1 MVSAL
6 ISIKDELLLDAGCI
20 HTTIKGMKIAFK
32 TRLFTNN
39 KQATYMVQACGVARF
54 TWNWALANWNL
65 QYQEFEAGRRAQKPT
80 GLSLKKELNAIKQ
93 AAFPWMY
100 QVTKYASQQPFI
112 FLNRAWN
119 AFFDGKR
126 KRPHFKKKGKCRD
139 AFYVG
144 GDQVKVK
151 GRYVKVP
158 NLGYVKMA
166 EPIPYGGKINA
177 MTISR
182 SADKWYVSFSIDV
195 DISMLPCE
203 KQARCGVDL
212 GIKRLATLS
221 RGEIRYWE
229 TPKPLQQSLR
239 KLARCQR
246 RLAKKV
252 KSSSGY
258 NKLKMR
264 IARLHKRIADI
275 RRNTLHQLTT
285 YLVKHFSE
293 IVIEDLNVK
302 GMLSNHHLARH
313 IADVGFYE
321 FRRQLSYK
329 CEFVKSALVIADRW
343 YPSSKLCSD
352 CKKANPD
359 LKLSDRVFHCSCGNH
374 KCRDYNAS
382 INLEN
387 YTVSSAGINAVGDD
401 GSVPA
406 V

>member
-1 MVSAL
+1 
-6 ISIKDELLLDAGCI
+6 
-20 HTTIKGMKIAFK
+20 MKIAFK

-39 KQATYMVQACGVARF
+39 QQATYMAQACGVARF

-65 QYQEFEAGRRAQKPT
+65 QYQEFKEGKRAKKAT
-80 GLSLKKELNAIKQ
+80 GMSLKKELNTIKQ

-112 FLNRAWN
+112 FLNRAWK

-126 KRPHFKKKGKCRD
+126 KRPRFKKKGKCRD
-139 AFYVG
+139 SFYVG

-151 GRYVKVP
+151 GRYVKIP

-177 MTISR
+177 MTLSR
-182 SADKWYVSFSIDV
+182 SVDKWYVAFSMDV
-195 DISMLPCE
+195 DVSMLPC
-203 KQARCGVDL
+203 KNQARCGVDL
-212 GIKRLATLS
+212 GIKSLATLS
-221 RGEIRYWE
+221 RGEIRYWD

-239 KLARCQR
+239 KLARYQR
-246 RLAKKV
+246 RLTKKV
-252 KSSSGY
+252 KGSSGY
-258 NKLKMR
+258 SKLKIR

-275 RRNTLHQLTT
+275 RCNTLHQLTS
-285 YLVKHFSE
+285 YLVKNFSE
-293 IVIEDLNVK
+293 IVIEDLNVQ
-302 GMLSNHHLARH
+302 GMLSNHKLARH

-329 CEFVKSALVIADRW
+329 CEFMQSQLIIADRW
-343 YPSSKLCSD
+343 FPSSKLCSD
-352 CKKANPD
+352 CKGYHPN

-382 INLEN
+382 INLEH
-387 YTVSSAGINAVGDD
+387 YTASSAGINAVGDG
-401 GSVPA
+401 GSVSA